1 MKTKDGYCYLWHEG
15 AGGTSANDYAS
26 VICAFIKEHVERDV
40 EAGQKIIIYSDG
52 CTSQNRNST
61 LANALLNICIE
72 SEIMIEQK
80 FLEKGH
86 TQMEADS
93 IHSTIER
100 KLRHT
105 NINVPADYVAICRNA
120 HRNPRPYTIYYL
132 EHGFFKNFSKLTF
145 VKSLRPGKKVGDPQ
159 VTDIRALRYSPD
171 GSIAYK
177 LRHSEEYQELS
188 FNRIPKNTRQQLF
201 CPFGEL
207 PTLYNAPLPV
217 KKEKYSHLQFL
228 KSSLLA
234 DYHLFYDTLPHN

>member
-1 MKTKDGYCYLWHEG
+1 MAISNTLERQSKIFSYSEVDEEDTILTGDE
-15 AGGTSANDYAS
+15 N
-26 VICAFIKEHVERDV
+26 KE
-40 EAGQKIIIYSDG
+40 K
-52 CTSQNRNST
+52 
-61 LANALLNICIE
+61 
-72 SEIMIEQK
+72 K

-86 TQMEADS
+86 TQIEADS

-120 HRNPRPYTIYYL
+120 RRNPRPYTVYYL

-188 FNRIPKNTRQQLF
+188 FNPKNTRQQLF

-217 KKEKYSHLQFL
+217 KEEKYSHLQFL